1 MLSSAFLV
9 TTEEGLAHL
18 HRTSAYGFLHVS
30 DARRIYSTEDME
42 PPQTHIG
49 LWAGDALVV

>member
-9 TTEEGLAHL
+9 TTEEGLTHL
-18 HRTSAYGFLHVS
+18 HRTSPYGFLHVS